1 MRRAVVVA
9 VIGLMLAVAVRGA
22 GAGATQSTG
31 IEDVGEALRRDPVYV
46 DSGASRTITE
56 AEATQLR
63 DAIRGGSQP
72 VFVAVTGAGLL
83 EAARG
88 SPDALVTSI
97 ARTTGLAGTYGV
109 VAGESFRAV
118 SSTVRI
124 APAIA
129 TAAFQAHRDEGP
141 AAVLE
146 DFVRRVEQV
155 ATAGPA
161 GAPVSVPSTGTPAAE
176 DGSGPG
182 ALPWVVGIGGG
193 VAAFAFWRSRRRRT
207 GRIERARQREADRH
221 MVEAELSVLGD
232 DVVGLADV
240 VALHPEARADYD
252 AGVSRYRAAVA
263 ALESARDQIDL
274 VRLERVIQEGSYAMA
289 RVRARVDG
297 RPPPAPPESLQRP
310 GHHGEPPVSLD
321 EHAAPMY
328 VGGQYPFYGGGWF
341 GGGSGLFP

>member
-1 MRRAVVVA
+1 
-9 VIGLMLAVAVRGA
+9 
-22 GAGATQSTG
+22 
-31 IEDVGEALRRDPVYV
+31 
-46 DSGASRTITE
+46 
-56 AEATQLR
+56 
-63 DAIRGGSQP
+63 
-72 VFVAVTGAGLL
+72 
-83 EAARG
+83 
-88 SPDALVTSI
+88 
-97 ARTTGLAGTYGV
+97 
-109 VAGESFRAV
+109 
-118 SSTVRI
+118 
-124 APAIA
+124 
-129 TAAFQAHRDEGP
+129 
-141 AAVLE
+141 
-146 DFVRRVEQV
+146 
-155 ATAGPA
+155 
-161 GAPVSVPSTGTPAAE
+161 
-176 DGSGPG
+176 
-182 ALPWVVGIGGG
+182 
-193 VAAFAFWRSRRRRT
+193 
-207 GRIERARQREADRH
+207 

-341 GGGSGLFP
+341 GGGSGLFTGLLLGSALGGGWGSHTVYIDDRDGGGDDGGDGEYDDGGDDSGGDDFGGGDFGGGDFGGGDWG